1 MANLSH
7 AEKVKEAQRL
17 AKQVN
22 QRFYRL
28 EKKGI
33 GLKEAA
39 YFYAAAE
46 TNKTKPRYTTNIDKI
61 SNMSEAELNEF
72 TLSLR
77 KKVNSP
83 TSSLR
88 GLRKVWDKRIDN
100 AVHVLNSEL
109 NLDITNEGFLDF
121 INSGGGETLNK
132 YADSKQLVKDWV
144 DKLKKGIT
152 TKEFISTYERHL
164 KRTKKPF
171 DQAVVDVAF
180 KKIIAKKENKKKNR
194 KRKK

>member
-1 MANLSH
+1 MDNLSH
-7 AEKVKEAQRL
+7 AQKVKEAQRL

-28 EKKGI
+28 EKKGT

-39 YFYAAAE
+39 YFYAKAE

-61 SNMSEAELNEF
+61 GNMSEAELNEF
-72 TLSLR
+72 MLSLR

-83 TSSLR
+83 TSSFR
-88 GLRKVWDKRIDN
+88 GLRKLWDERIDN
-100 AVHVLNSEL
+100 AVNVLNSEL

-152 TKEFISTYERHL
+152 TKEFISTYDRYL

-180 KKIIAKKENKKKNR
+180 KKIIAKKEKKK
-194 KRKK
+194 KSRKK